1 MTIGFSYV
9 RKSFTGTVV
18 TYIIHTYI
26 QTCVHVMYIFTGIK
40 IGKSYINRGV
50 TAAN

>member
-9 RKSFTGTVV
+9 RKSFTVV

-26 QTCVHVMYIFTGIK
+26 HTCVHVMYIFTGIK